1 MGREKRETSFSDANQ
16 TGDGSS
22 RKLRRLAVFSRV
34 SHERWREESQGGDP
48 YSRSGSSLPWTL
60 ERGSFVLN
68 LDWPLGMTGGNVPD
82 LEPKEEHIVC

>member
-1 MGREKRETSFSDANQ
+1 MA
-16 TGDGSS
+16 
-22 RKLRRLAVFSRV
+22 
-34 SHERWREESQGGDP
+34 WREESQGGDP